1 MATMR
6 VKVRVVGN
14 TLVVDKNVQLPPEGE
29 ELEAELRVV
38 SDGQP
43 DEETVQELMA
53 ALKEADAGD
62 LVSQEDVWARI
73 KARRR
78 E

>member
-1 MATMR
+1 MMGMR
-6 VKVRVVGN
+6 VRVRVVGN
-14 TLVVDKNVQLPPEGE
+14 TLVVDKDVQLPPEGE
-29 ELEAELRVV
+29 ELEAELRLV

-62 LVSQEDVWARI
+62 FVSREDVWARI
-73 KARRR
+73 KARHR

>member
-1 MATMR
+1 MR

-14 TLVVDKNVQLPPEGE
+14 TLVVDEDVQLPPEGA
-29 ELEAELRVV
+29 ELEAELRIV

-43 DEETVQELMA
+43 DETTVQELMA
-53 ALKEADAGD
+53 AMKEAEAGD
-62 LVSQEDVWARI
+62 LISREEVWARI